1 MKILSLWINCH
12 QFLPSVF
19 PRRSNGADNSG
30 QNCLFLQMLPLP
42 FFSLSPRI
50 AAAATFL
57 CFNNPA
63 LTQLYITLCHSLTL
77 VVHHCV
83 SVQSCQLTSSN
94 HQPVPAKTG
103 TAAHSGGEEGL
114 VEGWVVGIS
123 ILLAGGFFAGKQSGI

>member
-1 MKILSLWINCH
+1 MKISADQLPPIFAIGLSSAIERRG
-12 QFLPSVF
+12 QFRPKLPF
-19 PRRSNGADNSG
+19 PANV
-30 QNCLFLQMLPLP
+30 MLPLP

-77 VVHHCV
+77 VVHHRV

>member
-1 MKILSLWINCH
+1 MKISADQLPPIFAIGLSSAIERRG
-12 QFLPSVF
+12 QFRPKLPFPANVAASV
-19 PRRSNGADNSG
+19 
-30 QNCLFLQMLPLP
+30 
-42 FFSLSPRI
+42 FFSLSSHCRRRH
-50 AAAATFL
+50 FSL
-57 CFNNPA
+57 LKYPA

-114 VEGWVVGIS
+114 VEGWLVGIS

>member
-30 QNCLFLQMLPLP
+30 QNCLFLQMLCCRFR
-42 FFSLSPRI
+42 FFSPRI

-114 VEGWVVGIS
+114 VEGWVVRIS